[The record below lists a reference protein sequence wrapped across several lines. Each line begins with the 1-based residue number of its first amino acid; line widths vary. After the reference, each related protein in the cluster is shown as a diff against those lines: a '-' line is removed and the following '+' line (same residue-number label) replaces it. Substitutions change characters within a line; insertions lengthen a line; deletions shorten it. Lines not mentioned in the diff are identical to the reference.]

1 MNRNLV
7 EAFEQR
13 VSQVDSQYTVG
24 VPTSDHATDA
34 ERDELTV
41 TPVPTAY
48 DLQYE
53 GLDWKRVPY
62 LQTPA
67 YEARR
72 SYKSWVFSY
81 GWRVWHRKRQ
91 ALFWLCKYC
100 HQHQLPGGLYKVE
113 LSTSAIGRHLEQQKA
128 GHGYNKDG
136 KIEAQNFQNHTSILA
151 HMQQSQKL
159 KISQDVANALAQS
172 FSRDDFLQA
181 VENWVVATNQSLR
194 VIESPYF
201 REMIQKA
208 NPLAESHLWRN
219 HQSLRDHIISEYN
232 AYLPVVADY
241 LKKARSLVHITFDN
255 WTSIGG
261 KRALTGICVHHLDE
275 AGVLQD
281 YVLGLPM
288 LSGKHSGA
296 NIASV
301 VSSTLET
308 FGITK
313 EQLGYFV
320 LDNATNN
327 DKAIEALA
335 EEFSFNPRH
344 RRLRCTCHI
353 LNLGA
358 QQVIFGKDREAF
370 ENADVNLQN
379 EEELMEVWRQA
390 GPIAVLLDVLAS
402 ICTPQARDILDGFQ
416 RDEAVRL
423 NEEPDLK
430 EPIKPARTRWNTYYD
445 CFARAVDLRNP
456 LDDYITYK
464 TAEYNRETAST
475 RRRTHSQHQSEEKKP
490 RLFIQEGGLTAGD
503 WATIS
508 EYKKLLA
515 PFKEA
520 TSFME
525 GRGKAGTCGAIWEVI
540 PTFDWL
546 LKQLHDLR
554 DRLREVDYEDNDA
567 PEDHL
572 LINLNAAYLK
582 IDEYYSKLNMS
593 AAYYAACRLHPAY
606 KNFVDA
612 AWRVPDDYDNSDEP
626 HPREGW
632 IKDLD
637 RGFNQL
643 WKACKDEV
651 RKASSEAVTS
661 PPPKKQ
667 RTAYAA
673 SRSDFMK
680 ATMKDLEQSQETDD
694 EYEHWKAELPLG
706 ETHELS
712 KDPIKYW
719 LTKQQQYRVLSRF
732 AIDILSIPAA
742 AADCERTFSE
752 LGDLL
757 GVRRLRMQPDLMS
770 ALQSLRS
777 WKRLGLRPYKKPEL
791 WRTPEPVEELTFCHV
806 NYYLK
811 QFKEDD

>member
-1 MNRNLV
+1 
-7 EAFEQR
+7 
-13 VSQVDSQYTVG
+13 
-24 VPTSDHATDA
+24 
-34 ERDELTV
+34 
-41 TPVPTAY
+41 
-48 DLQYE
+48 
-53 GLDWKRVPY
+53 
-62 LQTPA
+62 
-67 YEARR
+67 
-72 SYKSWVFSY
+72 
-81 GWRVWHRKRQ
+81 
-91 ALFWLCKYC
+91 
-100 HQHQLPGGLYKVE
+100 
-113 LSTSAIGRHLEQQKA
+113 
-128 GHGYNKDG
+128 
-136 KIEAQNFQNHTSILA
+136 
-151 HMQQSQKL
+151 
-159 KISQDVANALAQS
+159 
-172 FSRDDFLQA
+172 
-181 VENWVVATNQSLR
+181 
-194 VIESPYF
+194 
-201 REMIQKA
+201 
-208 NPLAESHLWRN
+208 
-219 HQSLRDHIISEYN
+219 
-232 AYLPVVADY
+232 VADY
-241 LKKARSLVHITFDN
+241 LRKARSLIHITFDN

-281 YVLGLPM
+281 YVLGLPI
-288 LSGKHSGA
+288 LSGQHSGA
-296 NIASV
+296 NIASI
-301 VSSTLET
+301 VSSTLQT

-327 DKAIEALA
+327 DKAMEALA
-335 EEFSFNPRH
+335 DEFSFSPRH

-370 ENADVNLQN
+370 ENSGINLQN
-379 EEELMEVWRQA
+379 EEEFMEEWRQA

-402 ICTPQARDILDGFQ
+402 ICTPQAREILDGFQ

-423 NEEPDLK
+423 NEDPDLR
-430 EPIKPARTRWNTYYD
+430 EPIKPARTRWNAYYD
-445 CFARAVDLRNP
+445 CFARAADLQNP

-475 RRRTHSQHQSEEKKP
+475 RRRTHSQRQSEEKKP

-503 WATIS
+503 WATIN

-540 PTFDWL
+540 PTFEWL
-546 LKQLHDLR
+546 LKQLQDLR
-554 DRLREVDYEDNDA
+554 DQLREVDYEDDDA

-582 IDEYYSKLNMS
+582 IDEYYSKLNVS

-612 AWRVPDDYDNSDEP
+612 AWRVPDDYNNSDEP

-632 IKDLD
+632 IKDLE

-643 WKACKDEV
+643 WKAWKDEEV
-651 RKASSEAVTS
+651 RKASPKAATS

-680 ATMKDLEQSQETDD
+680 ATMKDLEQLQETDD
-694 EYEHWKAELPLG
+694 EYDHWKAELPLG
-706 ETHELS
+706 ETQELA

-719 LTKQQQYRVLSRF
+719 STKQQQYPVLSRF
-732 AIDILSIPAA
+732 AINILSIPAA

-757 GVRRLRMQPDLMS
+757 RVRRLRMQPDLMS

-777 WKRLGLRPYKKPEL
+777 WKRLGLRPSKRPEL
-791 WRTPEPVEELTFCHV
+791 WSMPQAAEELTFCQI
-806 NYYLK
+806 NDYLK
-811 QFKEDD
+811 E